1 MNIGQSYFWA
11 FIVGGL
17 WCVLAQLTVDLS
29 GMTPAH
35 VMVAFVSLGAILS
48 GLGLY
53 QPLVALGGAGASV
66 PLPGFGHALVTGIT
80 QQMEDKGTLFG
91 LFSGGLSATA
101 IGISAAVVFGY
112 LMAILFTPRGK
123 R

>member
-1 MNIGQSYFWA
+1 MNIGQSYLWA
-11 FIVGGL
+11 FIIGGL

-35 VMVAFVSLGAILS
+35 VMVGFVSLGAVLA

-53 QPLVALGGAGASV
+53 QPLIALGGAGASV
-66 PLPGFGHALVTGIT
+66 PLPGFGNALVSGILK
-80 QQMEDKGTLFG
+80 EVEKKGLLFG

-112 LMAILFTPRGK
+112 LMAILFNPKGK